1 MRVVYSLAL
10 ISLITAESSFGQVPV
25 DWDQWVDDGIVADD
39 NSDYK
44 ESERLLGQA
53 CDFSIAAALGSE
65 RLAKACLELAATHAI
80 RGRYE
85 HSSQVLEELLEVWEG
100 DLDVHAIDR
109 VNLLI
114 EAADVASARGAFA
127 LASKHL
133 DEAGTLALR
142 LGWIDQ
148 ALVLKRVAL
157 YHTSKSARNKGNSLL
172 LGAAATL
179 RKVADWQDAEFLHA
193 AEEVGRSLLVFEL
206 YEQVWQFL
214 EPAVEQ
220 GRNRARTV
228 PDYDETWQQYQGTA
242 HIAQLALTH
251 VDKDRGKLLKQ
262 ELESWP
268 RRPEEGVS
276 KPRLAAKVEPSF
288 TKGARSAAAQGVVI
302 LSVEVWPDG
311 RAHNIEAVE
320 PLPYG
325 LTWQAMGVIRRWK
338 FVPGVQGGQPVKVQA
353 QIEIHFRLK

>member
-1 MRVVYSLAL
+1 MKPSILLLLLLAL
-10 ISLITAESSFGQVPV
+10 GAAQAQVPA
-25 DWDQWVDDGIVADD
+25 DWDKWVADGIADDD

-65 RLAKACLELAATHAI
+65 RLAKACLELAATHAM

-85 HSSQVLEELLEVWEG
+85 HASKVLEELLEVWE
-100 DLDVHAIDR
+100 DSLDVRAVDR

-127 LASKHL
+127 LTSKHL
-133 DEAGTLALR
+133 DEAGELALG
-142 LGWIDQ
+142 LDWIDQ
-148 ALVLKRVAL
+148 ALVLRRVAL
-157 YHTSKSARNKGNSLL
+157 YHTSKSARDKGNSLL

-193 AEEVGRSLLVFEL
+193 AEQVGRSLFVFGL
-206 YEQVWQFL
+206 HEQSWQFL

-220 GRNRARTV
+220 GRSRARTV
-228 PDYDETWQQYQGTA
+228 PDYDETWQQYLGTA

-288 TKGARSAAAQGVVI
+288 TKGARGAAAQGVVI

-338 FVPGVQGGQPVKVQA
+338 FAPGVQGGQPVKVQA